1 MAARKKNEATRLIAA
16 LTGLRATR
24 TPIAEAMSGTAKIQK
39 TTLSARSTMLV
50 PHPADDGLAGVLGL
64 APRIL
69 AERAAPLLDV
79 PLEVGA
85 ELLHEA
91 LHRVELGDARE
102 RPDHAG
108 RVVHHDDAARPGH
121 RAGRLER
128 VELHRD
134 VDLVAGEHRR
144 RGPAR
149 NDGLHLAAAH
159 DPAAVLHDDLLQ
171 VVVDGLLVNARA
183 VHVT

>member
-91 LHRVELGDARE
+91 LHRHG
-102 RPDHAG
+102 G
-108 RVVHHDDAARPGH
+108 RVAE
-121 RAGRLER
+121 RA
-128 VELHRD
+128 
-134 VDLVAGEHRR
+134 
-144 RGPAR
+144 
-149 NDGLHLAAAH
+149 DGVAAH
-159 DPAAVLHDDLLQ
+159 GVGDVEQLVHVARHAVAVLELL
-171 VVVDGLLVNARA
+171 
-183 VHVT
+183 